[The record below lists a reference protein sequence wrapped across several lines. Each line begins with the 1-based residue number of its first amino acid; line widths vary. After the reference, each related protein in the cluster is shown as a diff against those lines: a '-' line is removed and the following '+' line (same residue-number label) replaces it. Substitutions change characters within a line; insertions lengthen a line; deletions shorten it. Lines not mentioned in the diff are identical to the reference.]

1 MLNFEIKSFR
11 ELSTTELY
19 EILRLRSEVFV
30 VEQTCVYQDID
41 NKDQHAIHILGY
53 FDRELVA
60 YARIFNKN
68 DYFKNTSIGRVIVAE
83 NFRDKKLGHELIKTS
98 KQAIEEHF
106 NETTIEISA
115 QEHLK
120 GFYESHGF
128 QSISEI
134 YLEDGIPHIR
144 MLASS

>member
-1 MLNFEIKSFR
+1 EAEDGIRGFHV
-11 ELSTTELY
+11 TG
-19 EILRLRSEVFV
+19 V
-30 VEQTCVYQDID
+30 QTCALPIY
-41 NKDQHAIHILGY
+41 
-53 FDRELVA
+53 
-60 YARIFNKN
+60 

-83 NFRDKKLGHELIKTS
+83 KFRDKKLGHELIKTS
-98 KQAIEEHF
+98 KRAIEEHF
-106 NETTIEISA
+106 NETIIEISA

-128 QSISEI
+128 QSISEV